1 MNPLDEVFNTK
12 SIAVVG
18 ASQNP
23 EKTGH
28 IILKNIK
35 EGGFSGKIYP
45 INPKGEEILGIKC
58 YPSLAEV
65 VGRVD
70 VAVIVVPAKFVPGVM
85 EEAGKKKVKGAV
97 VISGGFSEIGNE
109 KLQQEVV
116 RIAAAYGVRV
126 IGPNCQGFN
135 YTPNRLCASW
145 PLVKKQGPIAVIS
158 QSGTVGATVEMWAEE
173 DEIGISSFVALGN
186 KCDVSEI
193 DLIEFFSE
201 DPNTKVI
208 SLYIEGVSD
217 GRRFMDTVTRARR
230 KKPVV
235 VLKPGKTQK
244 GMRAVQSHTHSIA
257 GKDEIF
263 DAVCKQTGIVR
274 AKDITGLYDY
284 SKALGFL
291 KKPAGNRLLVITSS
305 GGCGII
311 ATDTAEEG
319 GIDVIDLSDGLK
331 KNLAAALPS
340 QCVVANPLDLTG
352 DTPAERYRESVE
364 IALADGNIDAFLL
377 IFGDPIP
384 GAFEVVKHLK
394 DRTDKPI
401 VVSYLGGGDIERE
414 EVKRLHRGGIPVF
427 QTPERA
433 VRAFDILL
441 SSL

>member
-1 MNPLDEVFNTK
+1 MNPLDAVFNAK
-12 SIAVVG
+12 SVAVVG

-28 IILKNIK
+28 IILRNIID
-35 EGGFSGKIYP
+35 GGFGGEIYP
-45 INPKGEEILGIKC
+45 INPKGEEILGARC
-58 YPSLAEV
+58 YSTLSEV
-65 VGRVD
+65 DGEID
-70 VAVIVVPAKFVPGVM
+70 VVVIVVPAKFVPGVM
-85 EEAGKKKVKGAV
+85 EEAGKKRVKGAV

-109 KLQQEVV
+109 ELQEEVV
-116 RIAAAYGVRV
+116 RIAAEHGVRV

-135 YTPNRLCASW
+135 YTPNHLCASW
-145 PLVKKQGPIAVIS
+145 PLVRKQGPIAVIS
-158 QSGTVGATVEMWAEE
+158 QSGTVGATLEMWAED

-186 KCDVSEI
+186 KCDVSET
-193 DLIEFFSE
+193 DLIEFFAE

-208 SLYIEGVSD
+208 SLYIEGVKD
-217 GRRFMDTVTRARR
+217 GRVFMDTVTRARR
-230 KKPVV
+230 KKPIV
-235 VLKPGKTQK
+235 VLKPGKTHK

-274 AKDITGLYDY
+274 ANDITELYDY

-291 KKPAGNRLLVITSS
+291 KKPAGNRLLIVTSS

-319 GIDVIDLSDGLK
+319 GIDIVGLSDGLK
-331 KNLAAALPS
+331 KSLTEALPS
-340 QCVVANPLDLTG
+340 QCVVQNPLDLTG
-352 DTPAERYRESVE
+352 DTPAERYKESVE
-364 IALADGNIDAFLL
+364 IALAEGKIDAFLL

-384 GAFEVVKHLK
+384 GACEVVKDLK
-394 DRTDKPI
+394 SRTKKPI
-401 VVSYLGGGDIERE
+401 VVSYLGGGEIERE
-414 EVKRLHRGGIPVF
+414 EGKRLHQNGTPVF

-433 VRAFDILL
+433 VRALCVLL